1 MTLPDERI
9 EQWSIS
15 GKRWLMEPGGR
26 MSDLKAEEVLCVASE
41 QIGSFIRDQASS
53 RTLTPLVRRLNEDL
67 LGDDIAA
74 SELAARPLCHLGF
87 VVRA

>member
-1 MTLPDERI
+1 
-9 EQWSIS
+9 
-15 GKRWLMEPGGR
+15 MEPGGR
-26 MSDLKAEEVLCVASE
+26 MSDLKAEDVLCVASE

-74 SELAARPLCHLGF
+74 SELAARALRHLGF